1 MKLFDFEQIYPIIN
15 SSIPAHY
22 HCWALFRNGTF
33 LVLDRMPS
41 MDKDFRTWV
50 ISFMDEL
57 NSLNI
62 KVFTYDS
69 DIIQVPQTG
78 GWIVTNFK
86 GIYTYV
92 DPKEFTDSNP
102 SELAISVMA
111 SQKLL
116 EDCRTVDII
125 HMESQRM
132 SQKSVL

>member
-1 MKLFDFEQIYPIIN
+1 
-15 SSIPAHY
+15 
-22 HCWALFRNGTF
+22 
-33 LVLDRMPS
+33 MPS

-92 DPKEFTDSNP
+92 DPEEFTVANP

-116 EDCRTVDII
+116 EDCRSVDII
-125 HMESQRM
+125 HLESQRM
-132 SQKSVL
+132 TQKSVL